1 MDKWQGKAADEE
13 RASLLWENLWD
24 LREFWSFLIIFKAE
38 YSRDQGRI
46 MIKKVYNGGATG
58 LIRGNW
64 KDNGSLGILCIDF
77 DV

>member
-24 LREFWSFLIIFKAE
+24 LKEFWSFLIIFKAE

-46 MIKKVYNGGATG
+46 MTKKVYNGDGVDKG
-58 LIRGNW
+58 ELEG
-64 KDNGSLGILCIDF
+64 K
-77 DV
+77 